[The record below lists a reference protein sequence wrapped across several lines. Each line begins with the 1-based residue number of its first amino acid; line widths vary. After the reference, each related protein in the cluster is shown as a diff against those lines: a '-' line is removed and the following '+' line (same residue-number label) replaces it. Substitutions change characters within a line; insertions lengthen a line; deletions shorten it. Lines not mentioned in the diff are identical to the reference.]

1 MFRQKLSKCYL
12 QISLQEEITFDT
24 LKQALQHRQQMALAT
39 NNSSKERLLS
49 HESYE
54 DSVARTAE
62 KMSHISALK
71 QQIFSSFRLVLMFI
85 AICNEL
91 SLICALSYQYW
102 NYMYVKTN
110 SAYFVTNKNFCCT
123 LQTVP
128 WLIAAQITVW
138 MASFAIPNLFEL
150 KMCSY
155 DGFLVPNN
163 RAV

>member
-1 MFRQKLSKCYL
+1 MFRQKLPKYYL

-71 QQIFSSFRLVLMFI
+71 QQIFSSFR
-85 AICNEL
+85 
-91 SLICALSYQYW
+91 
-102 NYMYVKTN
+102 
-110 SAYFVTNKNFCCT
+110 
-123 LQTVP
+123 
-128 WLIAAQITVW
+128 
-138 MASFAIPNLFEL
+138 
-150 KMCSY
+150 
-155 DGFLVPNN
+155 
-163 RAV
+163 